1 MKQKEKKKD
10 DGTEEREGRRKIRR
24 NVNIR
29 EKEGVGVGKEVNGD
43 LILFLL

>member
-1 MKQKEKKKD
+1 MKQKEKRKE
-10 DGTEEREGRRKIRR
+10 DGIEEREGRRKIRG

-29 EKEGVGVGKEVNGD
+29 EKEGVGD